1 MRGIHRHYNGE
12 IDGESIE
19 PPINSG
25 DFGAFGRGGIVKPSS
40 PTLRLRWEWMVSV
53 TREGSKIHMLTV
65 RGGHRVG
72 LCQMAGEGRLSEV
85 QVKRRNLSWI

>member
-40 PTLRLRWEWMVSV
+40 PTLRLRWEWMESV
-53 TREGSKIHMLTV
+53 RREVIGKRVAKFICSPFVMAIEFAFIRWLVREGCRKF
-65 RGGHRVG
+65 R
-72 LCQMAGEGRLSEV
+72 
-85 QVKRRNLSWI
+85 